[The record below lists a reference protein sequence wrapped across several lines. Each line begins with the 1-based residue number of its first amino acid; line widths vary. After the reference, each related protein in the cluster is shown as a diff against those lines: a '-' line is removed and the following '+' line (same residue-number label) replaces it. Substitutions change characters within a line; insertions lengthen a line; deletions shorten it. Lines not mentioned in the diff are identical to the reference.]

1 MIEIKISTN
10 AAIILLTE
18 RMRYELKLRQRA
30 GLIPSEHELE
40 SLSQRQLMSI
50 AETAAFD
57 LVFLLPAEILSE
69 KNNLGDIIYRSIKS
83 LSKVYNREEFNL
95 YTRDRAYNLIKPTE
109 SIFRL
114 TNSKED
120 FQYN

>member
-18 RMRYELKLRQRA
+18 RMRYELKLRKRA
-30 GLIPSEHELE
+30 GMLPSHSELE
-40 SLSQRQLMSI
+40 TLGQKELLSI
-50 AETAAFD
+50 AETAASD
-57 LVFLLPAEILSE
+57 LIFLLPAEILAE

-95 YTRDRAYNLIKPTE
+95 YTRDRAYNLMKPTE
-109 SIFRL
+109 CIFKL
-114 TNSKED
+114 SNNKDD

>member
-18 RMRYELKLRQRA
+18 RMRYELKLRKRA
-30 GLIPSEHELE
+30 GIVAPEHELE
-40 SLSQRQLMSI
+40 TLSQKDLMSI
-50 AETAAFD
+50 AETSAFD

-95 YTRDRAYNLIKPTE
+95 YTRERAHSLIKPTE
-109 SIFRL
+109 AIFKF
-114 TNSKED
+114 TVKKED

>member
-18 RMRYELKLRQRA
+18 RMRYELKLRIRA
-30 GLIPSEHELE
+30 GMISSEYELE
-40 SLSQRQLMSI
+40 SLGQKQLLSI

-83 LSKVYNREEFNL
+83 LSKVYNREEFSL
-95 YTRDRAYNLIKPTE
+95 YTRDRAYNLIKPAE
-109 SIFRL
+109 IIFRSS
-114 TNSKED
+114 NKKED

>member
-18 RMRYELKLRQRA
+18 RMRYELKLRKRA
-30 GLIPSEHELE
+30 GLIPSHYELE
-40 SLSQRQLMSI
+40 SMSQKQLLNI

-83 LSKVYNREEFNL
+83 LSKIYNREEFNL
-95 YTRDRAYNLIKPTE
+95 YTRDRAYNLVKPTE
-109 SIFRL
+109 EIFKL
-114 TNSKED
+114 SNSKED
-120 FQYN
+120 FKHN